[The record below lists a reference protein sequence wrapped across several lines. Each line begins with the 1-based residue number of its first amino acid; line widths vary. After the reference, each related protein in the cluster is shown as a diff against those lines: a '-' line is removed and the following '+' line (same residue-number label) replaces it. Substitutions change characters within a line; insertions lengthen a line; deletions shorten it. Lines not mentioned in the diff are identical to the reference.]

1 MRPDVAFVYVRDLI
15 ERTTGVRPDPDADG
29 DLPVHFHGA
38 QFFVRVIASAANPW
52 VQVFSVAVADV
63 EQSPG
68 LMTRLNQINSFI
80 HFARAFHVGTQVIIE
95 AEIWA
100 DDVTPGNFLYACQN
114 VAAATDTFAPDI
126 QKAFGGR
133 LLFEESKTDAY
144 QQGELPFGPLTARDD
159 ASVDSPPV
167 YPGPGSSISPYL

>member
-1 MRPDVAFVYVRDLI
+1 MRPDVAFSYVRDLI
-15 ERTTGVRPDPDADG
+15 ERITGVRPEPDADG

-63 EQSPG
+63 QDSPG
-68 LMTRLNQINSFI
+68 LMSRLNQINSFI
-80 HFARAFHVGTQVIIE
+80 HFARAFHVGQQVIIE

-100 DDVTPGNFLYACQN
+100 DDVTPANFLYACQN
-114 VAAATDTFAPDI
+114 VAAATDTFGPEI

-144 QQGELPFGPLTARDD
+144 RQGELPLGPLASRGEQSDD
-159 ASVDSPPV
+159 APTL
-167 YPGPGSSISPYL
+167 YPGYGSSISPYL

>member
-15 ERTTGVRPDPDADG
+15 ERITGVRPVPDTDG

-52 VQVFSVAVADV
+52 IQVFSIAVAEV
-63 EQSPG
+63 PESPG

-80 HFARAFHVGTQVIIE
+80 HFARAFHIGTQVIIE

-100 DDVTPGNFLYACQN
+100 DDLTPANFLYACQN
-114 VAAATDTFAPDI
+114 VAAATDTFAADI

-144 QQGELPFGPLTARDD
+144 QQGELPLGPLTARDD
-159 ASVDSPPV
+159 ESDETERV
-167 YPGPGSSISPYL
+167 YPGQGSSISPYL

>member
-15 ERTTGVRPDPDADG
+15 ERITGVRPDPDADG

-52 VQVFSVAVADV
+52 IAGVQRRRRRRG
-63 EQSPG
+63 G
-68 LMTRLNQINSFI
+68 LPRP
-80 HFARAFHVGTQVIIE
+80 HVE
-95 AEIWA
+95 AEPDQRLHPLRPRVPHRHSGDHRGGDLGRRRDA
-100 DDVTPGNFLYACQN
+100 GNFLYACQN
-114 VAAATDTFAPDI
+114 IAAATDTFAPDI

-144 QQGELPFGPLTARDD
+144 QQGSCRSAPSRRAATTDR
-159 ASVDSPPV
+159 SPPV
-167 YPGPGSSISPYL
+167 YPGQGSSISPYL